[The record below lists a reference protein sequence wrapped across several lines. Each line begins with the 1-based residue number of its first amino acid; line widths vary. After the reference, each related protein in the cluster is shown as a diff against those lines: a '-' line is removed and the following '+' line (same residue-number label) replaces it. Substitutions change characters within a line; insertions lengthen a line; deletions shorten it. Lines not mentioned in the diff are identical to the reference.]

1 MRRIPQLPLY
11 LQIGIGLL
19 LGLVWGLVSAYL
31 QLDPAFT
38 TNFIKPIGTIFINLL
53 KMIAVPLVLASL
65 LLGVAS
71 LSDVRKLSRIGGKT
85 IAIYMGTT
93 IVAIT
98 LGLLLVNLVEPG
110 TKLPEET
117 RQNLM
122 SLYSAG
128 TESRLGSAEALKK
141 QSVIQP
147 LIDMVPDN
155 ITAAFSDN
163 TRMLQVVFFAVLM
176 GIALIKVQ
184 QEKRTPVLAFFDGLN
199 EAVLKMVELVMLLA
213 PLGVFALIASL
224 ITETAGDNIES
235 AFSLL
240 SGLLWYSGTVLLG
253 LALMVLVVYPLM
265 LRFFTTIPVQKFFE
279 AIRPVQLLAFS
290 TSSSNATLPLTM
302 QRTERELEV
311 SEEVSSFVLPLG
323 ATINMDGTSLYQGV
337 AAVFIAQALG
347 IDLSLGDQLMILL
360 TATLAS
366 IGSAGVPGAGLVML
380 VIVLEAIGVP
390 AAGIALILA
399 VDRILDM
406 FRTVVNVTGD
416 VAVAAII
423 AASEQ
428 QQPLREREEKIET
441 PA

>member
-1 MRRIPQLPLY
+1 MRRITQLPLY

-31 QLDPAFT
+31 QIDPRFT
-38 TNFIKPIGTIFINLL
+38 ADYIKPIGTIFINLL

-65 LLGVAS
+65 ILGVSS

-85 IAIYMGTT
+85 IGIYLFTT
-93 IVAIT
+93 ITAISI
-98 LGLLLVNLVEPG
+98 GLLLVNLVAPG
-110 TKLPEET
+110 HKLPVET

-122 SLYSAG
+122 SLYSAN
-128 TESRLGSAEALKK
+128 TESRLGAVEALKE
-141 QSVIQP
+141 QSVLQP

-155 ITAAFSDN
+155 LTAAFGDN
-163 TRMLQVVFFAVLM
+163 TRMLQVVFFAVIM
-176 GIALIKVQ
+176 GIALIQ
-184 QEKRTPVLAFFDGLN
+184 IRHDKRAPVIAFFDGLN
-199 EAVLKMVELVMLLA
+199 EAILKMVELIMLLA

-224 ITETAGDNIES
+224 ITDIAGES
-235 AFSLL
+235 IGSALSLL
-240 SGLLWYSGTVLLG
+240 GGLAWYSGTVLVG
-253 LALMVLVVYPLM
+253 LAVMVFGVYPLL
-265 LRFFTTIPVQKFFE
+265 LRLFTKLPIATFFKGVKPI
-279 AIRPVQLLAFS
+279 QLLAFS

-302 QRTERELEV
+302 QRTEKELGV
-311 SEEVSSFVLPLG
+311 PEEICSFVLPLG
-323 ATINMDGTSLYQGV
+323 ATVNMDGTSLYQGV

-347 IDLSLGDQLMILL
+347 IELTLADQLMILL

-380 VIVLEAIGVP
+380 VIVLESIGVP
-390 AAGIALILA
+390 AAGLALILA

-416 VAVAAII
+416 VTVAAVI

-428 QQPLREREEKIET
+428 KPVIKSEEMVA
-441 PA
+441 P